1 MLRNWCYFE
10 KINPKGDCANL
21 TLSGGPTKHIYI
33 INERAL
39 IAAIKLASFFF
50 IFVSKQLL
58 LVTSTSSTL
67 FLHTQKKKKRKK
79 KKKTDST
86 AHDGFVFHF
95 HGSSSSSSSS
105 LPSVCH
111 SRRYHS
117 LSFRFSV
124 CFLRKLIGKLYE
136 IRINHYSFFFVGF
149 WIRINEIRLLT
160 GLSNKLIIYGFRI

>member
-95 HGSSSSSSSS
+95 HGSSSSSSS

>member
-1 MLRNWCYFE
+1 M
-10 KINPKGDCANL
+10 KKKNPKADCANL

-79 KKKTDST
+79 KKKKTDST

-95 HGSSSSSSSS
+95 HGSSSSSSS

>member
-111 SRRYHS
+111 PRRYHS

-136 IRINHYSFFFVGF
+136 F
-149 WIRINEIRLLT
+149 E
-160 GLSNKLIIYGFRI
+160 